1 MRSAIAASALLIAAL
16 TASPALAHVT
26 LESKEAPVGAPYKAD
41 DGANVDTMFLVYQV
55 TLPGLAKK

>member
-1 MRSAIAASALLIAAL
+1 MCRGGGGFGWRGVERNDNDF
-16 TASPALAHVT
+16 LAQDGFQ
-26 LESKEAPVGAPYKAD
+26 VGAPYKAD